1 MIWIAGIVAILS
13 LSFLILAHE
22 VGHFFVALWTGM
34 KVEEFGFGY
43 PPKFFSYR
51 SKKSGITYSINWIPF
66 GGFVKIKGE
75 DGELGEG
82 SFKEKSFFK
91 KSAVILAGVTMNLL
105 IAILLFGAV
114 HLLGSPSIIDDSNTI
129 ALNPYVQIADVVP
142 GSPADVA
149 GIKMGDIIEDITV
162 GDCEEDTACFINFIL
177 TDITTVMEVQ
187 DAVKE
192 YKGEKINLFINRGGE
207 QMSVSLI
214 PRIKYSDNE
223 GAMGVGLVRAG
234 LVKAVWYKVPAEA
247 LRTTWDLTKLIFV
260 FLWDMIVRLFTKGQ
274 VPADVV
280 GPVGIVAMSG
290 QIASMGLSYI
300 LWVIG
305 MVSLNLFLINLFPLP
320 ALDGGRL
327 IFLGIE
333 KIKGSP
339 VNEKIEQWIH
349 VSGFVI
355 LIVLAVLITARDIIR
370 LF

>member
-22 VGHFFVALWTGM
+22 AGHFFVALWTGM

-43 PPKFFSYR
+43 PPKMFSYR
-51 SKKSGITYSINWIPF
+51 SKKSGIVYSINWIPF

-82 SFKEKSFFK
+82 SFKEKSFSK

-114 HLLGSPSIIDDSNTI
+114 HLLGSPSVIEDNDTV
-129 ALNPYVQIADVVP
+129 ALNPYVQIAGVVS
-142 GSPADVA
+142 GSPADMA
-149 GIKMGDIIEDITV
+149 GIKIGDIINDIMIDADNGARNISTV
-162 GDCEEDTACFINFIL
+162 G
-177 TDITTVMEVQ
+177 EVQ
-187 DAVKE
+187 NIVKE
-192 YKGEKINLFINRGGE
+192 NKGKEITLFFNRNGKE
-207 QMSVSLI
+207 MEISLI
-214 PRIKYSDNE
+214 PRTEYPDDE

-234 LVKAVWYKVPAEA
+234 LVKTVWYKVPVEA
-247 LRTTWDLTKLIFV
+247 LRTAWDLTKLIFV
-260 FLWDMIVRLFTKGQ
+260 FLWDMLVRLFTKGQ
-274 VPADVV
+274 VPDDVV

-290 QIASMGLSYI
+290 QIATMGLSYV

-333 KIKGSP
+333 KINGSSI
-339 VNEKIEQWIH
+339 NEKIERWIH
-349 VSGFVI
+349 VSGFVL
-355 LIVLAVLITARDIIR
+355 LIILAVLITARDVIR